1 MNADQTISHSKVKVP
16 KRACL
21 KIELEF
27 WIWGKLA
34 LLSFS
39 GSRSLR
45 RQTIRLG
52 GPAPSGSVTL
62 N

>member
-1 MNADQTISHSKVKVP
+1 MNVDQTISNSKVKVP

-39 GSRSLR
+39 GSRNLR
-45 RQTIRLG
+45 RQAIMPG